1 MNKKP
6 FDRVMSDVMKPEALA
21 ASLDHM
27 SYQYTILCLKSG
39 ETDPNLIQHLETLR
53 LMRNAALESGTGV
66 LKPMDI

>member
-1 MNKKP
+1 
-6 FDRVMSDVMKPEALA
+6 MKML
-21 ASLDHM
+21 L